1 MTAATTPSRP
11 EAHIEH
17 GERQFTIYHDNAKDH
32 IFSIIRT
39 ARRFYEREFLEA
51 LAVYIKPGE
60 LVLDVG
66 ANIGNHTLFFAGVC
80 GARVIAFEPNPRS
93 ADLLRANIA
102 ANGLDDM
109 ARVEEIALGA
119 SEGAGEMENTGG
131 ENNLGAAS
139 VKIDG
144 EGAIVIRR
152 LDSIELAE
160 RPVLIKVDVE
170 GMDLDVLKGAEQTL
184 RTHTPIVAVEA
195 ADRAT
200 FLAIASFLE
209 GLGYAHLETHNYTP
223 THVFEPVGGTVRK
236 TLLTRLS
243 REMGLNAIDLAAVRS
258 KSDQQL
264 NRLFTKVAALEK
276 TNSALVADL
285 ARVEGQSAEANA
297 LKEMAAG
304 VAEALRALSSDVG
317 ELRRSLMEFWSDA
330 DSKQAQRVTQPLLR
344 AELAD
349 LLSQLQMQDSTR
361 AEQTRARLEEIAQT
375 LTAQFQNE
383 AAAKRAYIEALSE
396 TQSEQLQAE
405 AAKIRVRLDAVA
417 EQARERARE
426 QDRLQSAA
434 AAQLDV
440 LASKAVE
447 LQAALERALSQIQTE
462 EAGLR
467 SEAKALA
474 AAQEDMRA
482 MVRRAER
489 NAAAAVDASLALGA
503 WLQPELETLRREI
516 VRDLRE
522 SIAAGVKDAL
532 LDAVRQQSTAFA
544 QVLGAHGAELV
555 LQLAR
560 RNDAPDTTR
569 PRRAFF
575 DAGEPHTLDYAP
587 RREVDPDPQ
596 RRHKPGMPPVSRT
609 QAENVVPLKAVGIAA
624 QPAPKPA
631 PAIWHDEL
639 LGAEDMTLGW
649 EGRGWSQGGARLAS
663 SGTVETDTTA
673 PFSGFV
679 TRQFAC
685 AGGGLLGVA
694 IDVADA
700 GEAELIVRLRSEADE
715 PLGPDVPLVRG
726 ANVVRFFA
734 QERVERVK
742 IYVLARQAQAPAKFS
757 IGKVSLYRL
766 DADAHQRAVRAK
778 IGQPVIASMATIPS
792 RRTMLKDCVTSLL
805 AQCDYVRVFL
815 NNYPDVPDFLSH
827 PRIEVRRSQ
836 DWDDRGDAGKMF
848 WLDKDESEG
857 YRLITDDDLLFPPD
871 FAETMCAKAASHD
884 NRAVYATHGVLL
896 RQPIAQYYDDQCRA
910 ATFHFARRLDEDRA
924 VHIAA
929 TNALCMHSSAVK
941 MRWPDFM
948 YCNSADIWLALY
960 AQREGLPL
968 FTPARPQGW
977 VRENRHAA
985 PGETIY
991 DHSRKRSRSRMD
1003 SSLVQDAVLRFA
1015 WPVTLQPSERP
1026 KLGVCLFATSPE
1038 NLQAAIASWTASRTL
1053 GADWVVVLGFAEDPA
1068 MQAAIDALKIEHE
1081 THLVIAPTAAEQTTE
1096 AAALLERL
1104 KLDGALFGFDDLRF
1118 EGSGWESGLL
1128 MNAAE
1133 HARTPQVEALVPT
1146 HDGRLSARSG
1156 AAHCVIWRW
1165 SDGRPTPASWAS
1177 QANWSSHLRVEATP
1191 GADIGALQ
1199 SLTQRPPT
1207 RRPTA
1212 RAPKRAAIAPGR
1224 RLNDVFER
1232 VLVLNLDRRPDRWAQ
1247 AEEQLSRFGIKAQRF
1262 SAIDGTDPAV
1272 AAEYKAY
1279 AKATLAQ
1286 VSSELPPISYSEDFY
1301 LRAASEAARLAHL
1314 EQRSGKKAIA
1324 SRGAWAYLRSYE
1336 AMLEQA
1342 LADQVESLLVLD
1354 DDFVLHRQTPE
1365 LFAQA
1370 YSELPDDWLIL
1381 KLGTLQYN
1389 WNVPWA
1395 TWRSEHLYRTNGSAI
1410 GSHAVGMKFEILPYL
1425 LDHVR
1430 RMDMPYDVGALSA
1443 ATRAFAERSFVIFP
1457 NVAIQRLQDTDIG
1470 TSEFQNSRG
1479 IEEIAAT
1486 YRWTLSDYLL

>member
-1 MTAATTPSRP
+1 MRGETSVLLAGQEAAR
-11 EAHIEH
+11 AGIE
-17 GERQFTIYHDNAKDH
+17 Q
-32 IFSIIRT
+32 
-39 ARRFYEREFLEA
+39 
-51 LAVYIKPGE
+51 
-60 LVLDVG
+60 
-66 ANIGNHTLFFAGVC
+66 
-80 GARVIAFEPNPRS
+80 
-93 ADLLRANIA
+93 
-102 ANGLDDM
+102 
-109 ARVEEIALGA
+109 
-119 SEGAGEMENTGG
+119 
-131 ENNLGAAS
+131 
-139 VKIDG
+139 
-144 EGAIVIRR
+144 
-152 LDSIELAE
+152 AE
-160 RPVLIKVDVE
+160 R
-170 GMDLDVLKGAEQTL
+170 T
-184 RTHTPIVAVEA
+184 
-195 ADRAT
+195 
-200 FLAIASFLE
+200 
-209 GLGYAHLETHNYTP
+209 
-223 THVFEPVGGTVRK
+223 
-236 TLLTRLS
+236 
-243 REMGLNAIDLAAVRS
+243 
-258 KSDQQL
+258 
-264 NRLFTKVAALEK
+264 
-276 TNSALVADL
+276 
-285 ARVEGQSAEANA
+285 
-297 LKEMAAG
+297 
-304 VAEALRALSSDVG
+304 
-317 ELRRSLMEFWSDA
+317 
-330 DSKQAQRVTQPLLR
+330 
-344 AELAD
+344 
-349 LLSQLQMQDSTR
+349 
-361 AEQTRARLEEIAQT
+361 
-375 LTAQFQNE
+375 
-383 AAAKRAYIEALSE
+383 
-396 TQSEQLQAE
+396 
-405 AAKIRVRLDAVA
+405 
-417 EQARERARE
+417 
-426 QDRLQSAA
+426 
-434 AAQLDV
+434 
-440 LASKAVE
+440 
-447 LQAALERALSQIQTE
+447 
-462 EAGLR
+462 
-467 SEAKALA
+467 
-474 AAQEDMRA
+474 
-482 MVRRAER
+482 
-489 NAAAAVDASLALGA
+489 AAAAVDASLALGA
-503 WLQPELETLRREI
+503 WLQPQLETLRGEI
-516 VRDLRE
+516 ARDLR
-522 SIAAGVKDAL
+522 AAVAQDLKAALHEALRAQTDAFAAL
-532 LDAVRQQSTAFA
+532 LGA
-544 QVLGAHGAELV
+544 QNADLV

-560 RNDAPDTTR
+560 SGQGPDLAR

-575 DAGEPHTLDYAP
+575 DAGGSQLPRFKPDRETQLRAAPLPHAP
-587 RREVDPDPQ
+587 TNVAADVT
-596 RRHKPGMPPVSRT
+596 PVRARPADEIIS
-609 QAENVVPLKAVGIAA
+609 LKAIARERDDGAASPVA
-624 QPAPKPA
+624 Q
-631 PAIWHDEL
+631 DEVL
-639 LGAEDMTLGW
+639 AVEDMTFGW
-649 EGRGWSQGGARLAS
+649 DGRGWSQGGARLAS
-663 SGTVETDTTA
+663 GGAVETDTAA

-694 IDVADA
+694 IDVADC
-700 GEAELIVRLRSEADE
+700 GDVDLIVRLRSEADE
-715 PLGPDVPLVRG
+715 TLGPDMPLVRG
-726 ANVVRFFA
+726 ANMVRVFA

-742 IYVLARQAQAPAKFS
+742 IYVLARQARAPVRFS

-792 RRTMLKDCVTSLL
+792 RRTMLKDCIASLL
-805 AQCDYVRVFL
+805 AQCDHVRVFL
-815 NNYPDVPDFLSH
+815 NNYPDVPDVLSH

-857 YRLITDDDLLFPPD
+857 YRLITDDDLIFPPD
-871 FAETMCAKAASHD
+871 FAETMCAKVAAHD
-884 NRAVYATHGVLL
+884 NRAIYATHGVLL
-896 RQPIAQYYDDQCRA
+896 RQPIAQYYDDTCRA

-1026 KLGVCLFATSPE
+1026 KLGVCLFATSPD
-1038 NLQAAIASWTASRTL
+1038 NLQAAVQSWAATRTL
-1053 GADWVVVLGFAEDPA
+1053 DTDWVVVLAFAEDEA
-1068 MQAAIDALKIEHE
+1068 MRATVDALKIEHE
-1081 THLVIAPTAAEQTTE
+1081 THLIVAPTAAGQAGE
-1096 AAALLERL
+1096 AAQLLARL
-1104 KLDGALFGFDDLRF
+1104 KLDGALFAFDDLRF
-1118 EGSGWESGLL
+1118 EASGWEAGLL
-1128 MNAAE
+1128 
-1133 HARTPQVEALVPT
+1133 HDHGDHSVARQIEMLAPSR
-1146 HDGRLSARSG
+1146 DGVLSDRRAIGAR
-1156 AAHCVIWRW
+1156 CVIWRW
-1165 SDGRPTPASWAS
+1165 ADARPAPASWTS
-1177 QANWSSHLRVEATP
+1177 HPNWVRQLRVEGDA
-1191 GADIGALQ
+1191 AIERQEVVEL
-1199 SLTQRPPT
+1199 LTQRPPL

-1212 RAPKRAAIAPGR
+1212 RAPTRTAIAPGK

-1232 VLVLNLDRRPDRWAQ
+1232 VLVLNLDRRPDRWEQAQ
-1247 AEEQLSRFGIKAQRF
+1247 EQLRHFGIEADRF
-1262 SAIDGTDPAV
+1262 SAVDGADPAI
-1272 AAEYKAY
+1272 AAEYEVY
-1279 AKATLAQ
+1279 AASALTQ
-1286 VSSELPPISYSEDFY
+1286 VSDELPPISYSEDFY

-1370 YSELPDDWLIL
+1370 YSELPDDWLML